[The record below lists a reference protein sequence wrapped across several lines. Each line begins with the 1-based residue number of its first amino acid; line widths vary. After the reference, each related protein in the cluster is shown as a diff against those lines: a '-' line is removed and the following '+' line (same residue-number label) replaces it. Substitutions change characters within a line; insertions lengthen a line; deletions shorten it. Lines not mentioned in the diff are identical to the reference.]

1 LPRWDC
7 VFLYISC
14 CSVKMSWSYTHTY
27 IHTHSLIHSRTTL
40 D

>member
-14 CSVKMSWSYTHTY
+14 CSVKMSWSYTHIHIY
-27 IHTHSLIHSRTTL
+27 ILIHSFIHAL
-40 D
+40 H